1 MPAESSDPTELKL
14 KINVLVMLVGTLIQ
28 SAKSVSV
35 LTREDWLTT
44 IKRVN

>member
-1 MPAESSDPTELKL
+1 MPAESGDSTELKL

-35 LTREDWLTT
+35 LTRDDWLIT
-44 IKRVN
+44 IRRVN

>member
-1 MPAESSDPTELKL
+1 MPAESSDSTELKL
-14 KINVLVMLVGTLIQ
+14 KINVLVMLVSTLIQ

>member
-1 MPAESSDPTELKL
+1 MPAESSDSTELKL